1 MMNIKRKGIYLIKM
15 DKLDINDRV
24 QLIIE
29 TDDVKQDL
37 GSIGTVV
44 NVDGKPGIVTV
55 AFYECEQD
63 CKRKYLKKVDKKKT
77 FTY

>member
-1 MMNIKRKGIYLIKM
+1 ME
-15 DKLDINDRV
+15 KLDINDRV

-29 TDDVKQDL
+29 SDDVQQEL
-37 GSIGTVV
+37 GAIGTVKRI
-44 NVDGKPGIVTV
+44 DGKPGIVTV
-55 AFYECEQD
+55 AFLDCEQD